1 VVTVL
6 IWVNEV
12 EWPAVI
18 YRSLVST
25 VVVQRGL
32 WHSESG
38 VDWVELVDTADERW
52 DTELVDDG
60 WSRELAVVQPH
71 VRLWEITVE
80 AMLAFGFDHLKRLWS
95 TPGVAA
101 VFKALSL
108 HCQCFAKGSGD
119 WELIHEWCQY
129 DWCATLCGDT
139 LH

>member
-1 VVTVL
+1 M
-6 IWVNEV
+6 NEV

-18 YRSLVST
+18 CRSLVST

-38 VDWVELVDTADERW
+38 VDWVELVDTADQGWNTQLINER
-52 DTELVDDG
+52 
-60 WSRELAVVQPH
+60 WSRELTVVEPH
-71 VRLWEITVE
+71 VCFWQITVE
-80 AMLAFGFDHLKRLWS
+80 AMLAFGFDHLMDLWS
-95 TPGVAA
+95 TPSKAA

-108 HCQCFAKGSGD
+108 HGQCFVKGFGD
-119 WELIHEWCQY
+119 WELIHEWGQY